1 MFIKNLL
8 RDCPEF
14 VAGDDTRLRELVNPL
29 HDTGFPARYSL
40 AHAIV
45 EVGKKSTPHKM
56 LTSEVYYILSGKGTM
71 HIENEHADVA
81 EGDMISI
88 PPSATQWIEN
98 IGTAPL
104 IFLAIVDPAWRKEDE
119 VVIQ

>member
-14 VAGDDTRLRELVNPL
+14 IAGDATRLRELVNPF
-29 HDTGFPARYSL
+29 HDAGFTAHYSL

-45 EVGKKSTPHKM
+45 EPGKKSTRHKM
-56 LTSEVYYILSGKGTM
+56 LTSEVYYILEGSGTM
-71 HIENEHADVA
+71 HIDKESAHVGASDV
-81 EGDMISI
+81 ISI
-88 PPSATQWIEN
+88 PPGATQWIEN
-98 IGTAPL
+98 TGGDPL

-119 VVIQ
+119 VVLK